1 MKKYLLMLAC
11 FCAIQL
17 NAQKNKFDT
26 TMKIGKVGYRVTCT
40 NKANEK
46 NELTVGMIGFE
57 EQRGDVNLDVKGK
70 VQSCEIDDLNR
81 DGFPDVVIYIF
92 SEGDKRKGSVI
103 SIASEANK
111 SISAIMFP
119 DITDDAKLSAGYKG
133 GDQFKLFNGILT
145 RRFPVYNTIDSTS
158 TTPTGVIRQII
169 YKVVPGERGGY
180 KFKVDRSVDIDKPKN

>member
-1 MKKYLLMLAC
+1 MKQCLIAIVC
-11 FCAIQL
+11 FLSVQL

-46 NELTVGMIGFE
+46 NEMSISMIGFE
-57 EQRGDVNLDVKGK
+57 ENRSDVNIDVKGK
-70 VQSCEIDDLNR
+70 VQSGEIDDLNR
-81 DGFPDVVIYIF
+81 DGFPDIVIYVF
-92 SEGDKRKGSVI
+92 SEGEKRKGSI
-103 SIASEANK
+103 FSIASEGNK
-111 SISAIMFP
+111 SISAILFP

-145 RRFPVYNTIDSTS
+145 RRFPVYSTTDSTS

-180 KFKVDRSVDIDKPKN
+180 KFKVERSVDIDKPKS

>member
-1 MKKYLLMLAC
+1 MKQCLILIIC
-11 FCAIQL
+11 FLSIQV

-40 NKANEK
+40 NKTNEK
-46 NELTVGMIGFE
+46 NEMSISMIGFE
-57 EQRGDVNLDVKGK
+57 ENRSDVNIDVKGK
-70 VQSCEIDDLNR
+70 VQSGEIDDLNR
-81 DGFPDVVIYIF
+81 DGFPDIVIYVF
-92 SEGDKRKGSVI
+92 SEGEKRKGSI
-103 SIASEANK
+103 FSIASEGNK
-111 SISAIMFP
+111 SISAILFP

-145 RRFPVYNTIDSTS
+145 RRFPVYSTTDSTS

-180 KFKVDRSVDIDKPKN
+180 KFKVERSVDIDKPKN

>member
-1 MKKYLLMLAC
+1 M
-11 FCAIQL
+11 AIQL

-46 NELTVGMIGFE
+46 NEMTISMIGFE
-57 EQRGDVNLDVKGK
+57 ESRSDVNIDVKGK
-70 VQSCEIDDLNR
+70 VQSGEIDDLNR
-81 DGFPDVVIYIF
+81 DGFPDIVIYVF
-92 SEGDKRKGSVI
+92 SEGDKRKGSI
-103 SIASEANK
+103 FSIASEGNK
-111 SISAIMFP
+111 SISAILFP

-145 RRFPVYNTIDSTS
+145 RRFPVYNTSDSTN
-158 TTPTGVIRQII
+158 TTPTGIVRQII

>member
-1 MKKYLLMLAC
+1 MKYCLLLVVC
-11 FCAIQL
+11 FLSNQL
-17 NAQKNKFDT
+17 YAQKNKFDT
-26 TMKIGKVGYRVTCT
+26 TLKIGKVGYRVTCT
-40 NKANEK
+40 NKASEK
-46 NELTVGMIGFE
+46 NEMTVSMIGFE
-57 EQRGDVNLDVKGK
+57 EQRGDVNLDVRGK

-81 DGFPDVVIYIF
+81 DGFPDVVIYIS

-145 RRFPVYNTIDSTS
+145 RRFPVYSTTDSTN
-158 TTPTGVIRQII
+158 TAPTGVIRQII

-180 KFKVDRSVDIDKPKN
+180 KFKVDRSVDIDKNKN